1 VTVPGACAGDLVL
14 AEPGA
19 RPAAHPGEE
28 GERGGG
34 AHPRHSQAR
43 QAVPRHR
50 QVYLTNSVL
59 DPDPHVFGP
68 PGPGSISQRYGSGSS
83 IINQKTL
90 IPTVC
95 DFVWTFYL

>member
-34 AHPRHSQAR
+34 AHARHTQAR
-43 QAVPRHR
+43 QEVPRHC
-50 QVYLTNSVL
+50 QVYLTNSVP
-59 DPDPHVFGP
+59 DPNPDPHGFGP
-68 PGPGSISQRYGSGSS
+68 PGSGSISRG
-83 IINQKTL
+83 
-90 IPTVC
+90 TVC
-95 DFVWTFYL
+95 FLLAS